1 MADDLTLE
9 ASEKIIAAAKKKAA
23 QLNTRMDIAVVD
35 AGGNLKAFARMD
47 GAWLGSIDISIR
59 KARTARWFDMNTGE
73 IGKLSQP
80 GGPLYGIEHSNDGL
94 ITFPGGVPLKNSK
107 GEIVGAIGVS
117 GSTVESTVL
126 PLTPIA
132 PTISPLE
139 FFRGTPPGK
148 VINPS
153 LLCSIPYKGP
163 PGCESFP
170 ISPVFM
176 SNQRAVRALR
186 IEMSMLPSHAPSM
199 RANAFRLPPASTT
212 AISMRVLSCAAF
224 FFAAAMIFS
233 DASKVRS
240 SAIRHLAWESGQT
253 FFLSWWRKSRDLCSA
268 WVFSRCVGG
277 ASRSVG
283 SAWSRLGG

>member
-23 QLNTRMDIAVVD
+23 QLKTRMDIAVVD

-117 GSTVESTVL
+117 GSTVENDHTV
-126 PLTPIA
+126 A
-132 PTISPLE
+132 QA
-139 FFRGTPPGK
+139 GA
-148 VINPS
+148 
-153 LLCSIPYKGP
+153 
-163 PGCESFP
+163 
-170 ISPVFM
+170 
-176 SNQRAVRALR
+176 Q
-186 IEMSMLPSHAPSM
+186 
-199 RANAFRLPPASTT
+199 
-212 AISMRVLSCAAF
+212 
-224 FFAAAMIFS
+224 AAM
-233 DASKVRS
+233 
-240 SAIRHLAWESGQT
+240 SGQGRPVT
-253 FFLSWWRKSRDLCSA
+253 
-268 WVFSRCVGG
+268 G
-277 ASRSVG
+277 
-283 SAWSRLGG
+283 